1 MSASAKKSASVQSM
15 DPVWD
20 AVRAGARQIIATE
33 PSLANLVITAV
44 LNHETFE
51 QALAHRIAARL
62 DHEDVS
68 ADIIRQTFAEVIAD
82 TPKIGTDARV
92 DLAATL
98 ERDPACHRAVEPL
111 LYFKG
116 YQAIQTHRFAHA
128 LFLAGRR
135 DFALYL
141 QSRASQVFQVDIN
154 PAVRIG
160 KGIMLDHGTGLV
172 IGETAVVGDN
182 VSLLQGV
189 TLGGTGKADQD
200 RHPKSGN
207 GVLIG
212 AGAKVLGNI
221 KVGDCSRIG
230 AGSVVLKEVPPRT
243 TVAGVPAK
251 VIGEAGCAQPALVMD
266 QMILVHDL
274 ETTPST
280 ANSDSPGVAPSA

>member
-1 MSASAKKSASVQSM
+1 MTSSARKSAGIKSV
-15 DPVWD
+15 DPVWE
-20 AVRAGARQIIATE
+20 AVRAGARQIVAAE
-33 PSLANLVITAV
+33 PSLANMAISSI
-44 LNHETFE
+44 LNHDTFE
-51 QALAHRIAARL
+51 HALAHRLAARL
-62 DHEDVS
+62 DHDDVS
-68 ADIIRQTFAEVIAD
+68 ADLIRQAFAETLTDA
-82 TPKIGTDARV
+82 PEIGEKARV

-98 ERDPACHRAVEPL
+98 ERDPACHRAIEPL
-111 LYFKG
+111 LFFKG

-128 LFLAGRR
+128 MLKAGRR

-154 PAVRIG
+154 PAVPMG

-182 VSLLQGV
+182 VSMLQNV
-189 TLGGTGKADQD
+189 TLGGTGKSDQD
-200 RHPKSGN
+200 RHPKIGN

-221 KVGDCSRIG
+221 NIGDCSRIG
-230 AGSVVLKEVPPRT
+230 AGSVVLKEVPPRV

-266 QMILVHDL
+266 QMVLVYDL
-274 ETTPST
+274 V
-280 ANSDSPGVAPSA
+280 SPAD

>member
-1 MSASAKKSASVQSM
+1 MSGNAHKSAQVKLV
-15 DPVWD
+15 DPVWE
-20 AVRAGARQIIATE
+20 AVRVGARQILDTDAALGKMALT
-33 PSLANLVITAV
+33 TV

-51 QALAHRIAARL
+51 EALAHRLATRL
-62 DHEDVS
+62 AHEDVS
-68 ADIIRQTFAEVIAD
+68 ADIIRQTFAEVLRD
-82 TPKIGTDARV
+82 TPAVGQDARV

-98 ERDPACHRAVEPL
+98 ERDPACHRAIEPL

-116 YQAIQTHRFAHA
+116 YQAIQTHRFANA
-128 LFLAGRR
+128 LFKAGRR

-154 PAVRIG
+154 PAVSMG

-182 VSLLQGV
+182 VSMLQNV

-200 RHPKSGN
+200 RHPKIGN

-221 KVGDCSRIG
+221 RVGDCSRIG

-266 QMILVHDL
+266 QMVLVHDN
-274 ETTPST
+274 T
-280 ANSDSPGVAPSA
+280 

>member
-1 MSASAKKSASVQSM
+1 MNGIPKKSTLIQTV
-15 DPVWD
+15 DPVWE
-20 AVRAGARQIIATE
+20 AVRAGAQQVLDNE
-33 PSLANLVITAV
+33 PFLANLVLANV
-44 LNHETFE
+44 LNHETLE
-51 QALAHRIAARL
+51 DALAHRLATRL

-68 ADIIRQTFAEVIAD
+68 ADMIRQAFAETLRDHPDIAQA
-82 TPKIGTDARV
+82 ARV

-98 ERDPACHRAVEPL
+98 ERDPACHRAIEPL

-128 LFLAGRR
+128 MHRDGRR

-141 QSRASQVFQVDIN
+141 QSRSSQVFQVDIN
-154 PAVRIG
+154 PAVPMGR
-160 KGIMLDHGTGLV
+160 GIMLDHGTGLV

-182 VSLLQGV
+182 VSILQNV

-200 RHPKSGN
+200 RHPKIGN

-221 KVGDCSRIG
+221 KVGDCSRVG
-230 AGSVVLKEVPPRT
+230 AGSVVLKDVPSRT

-266 QMILVHDL
+266 QMVLVH
-274 ETTPST
+274 
-280 ANSDSPGVAPSA
+280 NKGK

>member
-1 MSASAKKSASVQSM
+1 MSSKTRTSSIASV

-20 AVRAGARQIIATE
+20 AVTAGAREIVSNE
-33 PSLANLVITAV
+33 PSLSNLVVSAI
-44 LNHETFE
+44 LNHDTFE
-51 QALAHRIAARL
+51 EALAHRIAARL
-62 DHEDVS
+62 HHDDVS
-68 ADIIRQTFAEVIAD
+68 ADLIRQAFRDAMVDHPE
-82 TPKIGTDARV
+82 IGEAARA

-98 ERDPACHRAVEPL
+98 ERDPACHRAIEPL

-116 YQAIQTHRFAHA
+116 YQAIQTHRFAYA

-141 QSRASQVFQVDIN
+141 QSRSSQVFQVDIN
-154 PAVRIG
+154 PAVTMGR
-160 KGIMLDHGTGLV
+160 GIMLDHGTGLV
-172 IGETAVVGDN
+172 IGETATVGDN

-189 TLGGTGKADQD
+189 TLGGTGKSDQD
-200 RHPKSGN
+200 RHPKIGN

-221 KVGDCSRIG
+221 RIGDCSRIG
-230 AGSVVLKEVPPRT
+230 AGSVVLKEVPPRV

-266 QMILVHDL
+266 QMVLVHDM
-274 ETTPST
+274 
-280 ANSDSPGVAPSA
+280 NQ

>member
-1 MSASAKKSASVQSM
+1 MSVSAKKSAEIQAV
-15 DPVWD
+15 DPVWE
-20 AVRAGARQIIATE
+20 AVRAGARQIVAAE
-33 PSLANLVITAV
+33 PSLSNMAISSI

-51 QALAHRIAARL
+51 QALGHRLAARL
-62 DHEDVS
+62 DHDDVS
-68 ADIIRQTFAEVIAD
+68 ADLIRQAFAEMIAD
-82 TPKIGTDARV
+82 FPDIGQAARI

-98 ERDPACHRAVEPL
+98 ERDPACHRAIEPL
-111 LYFKG
+111 LFFKG

-128 LFLAGRR
+128 MYLAGRR

-154 PAVRIG
+154 PAVPMG

-172 IGETAVVGDN
+172 IGETATVGDN
-182 VSLLQGV
+182 VSMLQNV
-189 TLGGTGKADQD
+189 TLGGTGKSDQD
-200 RHPKSGN
+200 RHPKIGN

-221 KVGDCSRIG
+221 RIGDCSRIG
-230 AGSVVLKEVPPRT
+230 AGSVVLKEVPPRV

-266 QMILVHDL
+266 QEFLVHDL
-274 ETTPST
+274 
-280 ANSDSPGVAPSA
+280 NG

>member
-1 MSASAKKSASVQSM
+1 MPTSAKTFSKTTSGIQSV
-15 DPVWD
+15 DPVWE
-20 AVRAGARQIIATE
+20 AVRAGARQIADAE
-33 PSLANLVITAV
+33 PSLANLAISSV
-44 LNHETFE
+44 LNHDTFE
-51 QALAHRIAARL
+51 QALAHRLAARL
-62 DHEDVS
+62 DHDDVS
-68 ADIIRQTFAEVIAD
+68 SDLIRQAFAEMLTQV
-82 TPKIGTDARV
+82 PEIGANARV

-111 LYFKG
+111 LFFKG

-128 LFLAGRR
+128 MFKCGRR

-141 QSRASQVFQVDIN
+141 QSRSSQVFQVDIN
-154 PAVRIG
+154 PAVVIG

-189 TLGGTGKADQD
+189 TLGGTGKSDQD
-200 RHPKSGN
+200 RHPKIGN

-221 KVGDCSRIG
+221 KIGDCSRIG
-230 AGSVVLKEVPPRT
+230 AGSVVLKEVPPRV

-266 QMILVHDL
+266 QMVLVHD
-274 ETTPST
+274 
-280 ANSDSPGVAPSA
+280 ANN

>member
-1 MSASAKKSASVQSM
+1 MSASAKKSVEIKSV
-15 DPVWD
+15 DPVWE
-20 AVRAGARQIIATE
+20 AVRAGARQIVAAE
-33 PSLANLVITAV
+33 PSMANLVVSAI
-44 LNHETFE
+44 LNHDTFE
-51 QALAHRIAARL
+51 TALAHRLAARL
-62 DHEDVS
+62 DHDDVS
-68 ADIIRQTFAEVIAD
+68 ADLIRQAFAETLAD
-82 TPKIGTDARV
+82 HPKIGIDARV

-98 ERDPACHRAVEPL
+98 ERDPACHRAIEPL
-111 LYFKG
+111 LFFKG

-128 LFLAGRR
+128 MHQSGRR

-141 QSRASQVFQVDIN
+141 QSRASMVFQVDIN

-160 KGIMLDHGTGLV
+160 HGIMLDHGTGLV

-182 VSLLQGV
+182 VSLLQGI

-200 RHPKSGN
+200 RHPKIGN

-230 AGSVVLKEVPPRT
+230 AGSVVLKEVPPRM

-266 QMILVHDL
+266 QMVLVHDL
-274 ETTPST
+274 
-280 ANSDSPGVAPSA
+280 NG